1 ADTVGAARG
10 LLGGE
15 VGERVAFATGASGS
29 WAMVGAVT
37 TCGVGLCVDFGCR
50 LDVLA
55 LAGVALAGALGVGLA
70 GAEDWGVGLADLVGS
85 GVTVGRAVGIG
96 TGL

>member
-1 ADTVGAARG
+1 VGAARG

-37 TCGVGLCVDFGCR
+37 TCGVGLCVDFGCG

-55 LAGVALAGALGVGLA
+55 LAGVALAGGTLGVGLA
-70 GAEDWGVGLADLVGS
+70 GAEDWGVGVADLVGS

-96 TGL
+96 AGL

>member
-1 ADTVGAARG
+1 
-10 LLGGE
+10 
-15 VGERVAFATGASGS
+15 
-29 WAMVGAVT
+29 VT